1 MQKTAVHVFISGR
14 VQGVGYRYSTLY
26 KAQSLGITGW
36 VRNTYDS
43 KVEAFFEGDE
53 NAVEEMLRWCQSG
66 PSMAF
71 VSNIDLRRKTYSGE
85 FRDFSIKS

>member
-1 MQKTAVHVFISGR
+1 MPKRAVHVFITGR

-26 KAQSLGITGW
+26 QAQNLGITGW
-36 VRNTYDS
+36 VRNTYDG

-53 NAVEEMLRWCQSG
+53 KAVDEMLKWCQSG

-71 VSNIDLRRKTYSGE
+71 VSNIDMQRRTYTGE
-85 FRDFSIKS
+85 FKDFSIKS

>member
-1 MQKTAVHVFISGR
+1 MEKIAVHVFISGR

-36 VRNTYDS
+36 VRNTYDR

-53 NAVEEMLRWCQSG
+53 KAVDEMLKWCQQG
-66 PSMAF
+66 PSMSF
-71 VSNIDLRRKTYSGE
+71 VSNIEMHRKPYKGD
-85 FRDFSIKS
+85 FRDFSIKH